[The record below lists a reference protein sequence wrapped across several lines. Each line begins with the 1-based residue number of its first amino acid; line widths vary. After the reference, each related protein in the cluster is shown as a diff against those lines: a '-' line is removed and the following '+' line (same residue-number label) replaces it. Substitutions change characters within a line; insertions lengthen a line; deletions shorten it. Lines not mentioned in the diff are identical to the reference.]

1 MKNFTSVYDIAQLQ
15 NTIAKALKIKENP
28 LGNPTK
34 GKGKTIGLVFLIP
47 VSEQD

>member
-34 GKGKTIGLVFLIP
+34 GKGKDNWFGF
-47 VSEQD
+47 S